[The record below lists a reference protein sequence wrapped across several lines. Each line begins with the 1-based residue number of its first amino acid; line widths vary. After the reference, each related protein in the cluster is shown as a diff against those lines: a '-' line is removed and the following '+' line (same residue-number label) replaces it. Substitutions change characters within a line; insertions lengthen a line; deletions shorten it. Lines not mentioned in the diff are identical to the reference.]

1 MRCVDGCRRQ
11 AAKIDLLSMLSNIDR
26 IDRRVPSDGPI
37 CDGYPGSPADFVDI
51 GTDVSDS
58 GRYGLS

>member
-1 MRCVDGCRRQ
+1 
-11 AAKIDLLSMLSNIDR
+11 MLSNIDR

-37 CDGYPGSPADFVDI
+37 CDGYPGSPAVFVDI
-51 GTDVSDS
+51 GTDVSDP